1 MVADGACSGTV
12 KKPFGSDGI
21 HSDVA
26 EVLPG
31 RPGANIGCEAS
42 GRVLGSGWPT
52 QGPAGRGV
60 GMLYRHIA
68 SFAIE

>member
-1 MVADGACSGTV
+1 MVYTQVWQKCFWDARVPTQGD
-12 KKPFGSDGI
+12 
-21 HSDVA
+21 
-26 EVLPG
+26 
-31 RPGANIGCEAS
+31 AS